1 MYLKTQAIG
10 TSVAVGD
17 PEYVR
22 RLSPALSLP
31 HAVNNQSGHAGVH
44 GERNMIRHRP
54 FAAFVALACAAPF
67 NSIAANQ
74 DAVSEVI
81 VTAARIAQPL
91 SDVIGSVTVL
101 TRDDIQRRQV
111 QSVQD
116 LLRGEV
122 GISIAN
128 NGGLGKLSSMFIRGT
143 DADQVLVLV
152 NGVRVGSTTA
162 GTTRIEF
169 IPVDQIERI
178 EIVRGPRSSL
188 YGADAIGGVIQ
199 IFTRDAEGPT
209 VSVGGGSHETYN
221 ATGSFGLK
229 GENAWVSVAG
239 NYIESQGFNAC
250 RASFSGG
257 CFTDQPDDDGY
268 RNSSGSL
275 RAGYRWGE
283 TAEVEASALYASGHT
298 EYDGDFGNE
307 TDFTEAAYAL
317 KGKVAAASNWDLT
330 LQLGLSQDDSDD
342 FYNGTYVSTID
353 TERRNASLQS
363 DWKIA
368 VSQVLTLGVD
378 YLEDLVDSTTLYD
391 ETSRDNTGVFGQY
404 NGRFGDHEVLASVR
418 SDDNE
423 QFGEHTTG
431 GLGWK
436 WFAEDTIAFSASWGT
451 AFLAPSFN
459 DLYYPGFSNP
469 DLKPEESDSVE
480 LGISGTA
487 AQTTWSVSAFE
498 TNIDNLITF
507 DFATFLPQ
515 NLSEARI
522 RGIEAQARTQFH
534 NWTFGANYTHL
545 DPRNRDSGFNHNN
558 ILPRRAE
565 DAGRIDIGYGTDTFS
580 VGTTVNLV
588 GSRYDNLANTTE
600 LDSYTTVDLVAA
612 IHFGAGWSVQ
622 GKIAN
627 AFDEDYETAAFY
639 YQDGR
644 SYFVTLGYQ
653 PAAR

>member
-1 MYLKTQAIG
+1 
-10 TSVAVGD
+10 
-17 PEYVR
+17 
-22 RLSPALSLP
+22 
-31 HAVNNQSGHAGVH
+31 
-44 GERNMIRHRP
+44 MIRHRP
-54 FAAFVALACAAPF
+54 FAAFAALACAVPF
-67 NSIAANQ
+67 SSIAASQ

-101 TRDDIQRRQV
+101 TRDDVQRRQV

-116 LLRGEV
+116 LLRGEA
-122 GISIAN
+122 GINVAN

-169 IPVDQIERI
+169 IPVDQIERV

-199 IFTRDAEGPT
+199 IFTRDASGPA

-229 GENAWVSVAG
+229 GENAWVSVTG

-250 RASFSGG
+250 RPSPQFGGFYSGG
-257 CFTDQPDDDGY
+257 CFTDEPDDDGY
-268 RNSSGSL
+268 RNASGSL
-275 RAGYRWGE
+275 RTGYRWGD
-283 TAEVEASALYASGHT
+283 TAEIEANVLYASGHT
-298 EYDGDFGNE
+298 EYDGSFGNE
-307 TDFTEAAYAL
+307 TDFTEAVYAL

-342 FYNGTYVSTID
+342 FSDGTYVSTID

-363 DWKIA
+363 DWA
-368 VSQVLTLGVD
+368 VATGQVLTLGVD
-378 YLEDLVDSTTLYD
+378 YLDDSVDSTTLYD

-404 NGRFGDHEVLASVR
+404 AGRFGDHELLASVR

-436 WFAEDTIAFSASWGT
+436 WFAEDYLAFSAAWGT

-487 AQTTWSVSAFE
+487 ANTTWSLTGFE
-498 TNIDNLITF
+498 TNVDNLIAF
-507 DFATFLPQ
+507 DSATFTPQ
-515 NLSEARI
+515 NINEARI
-522 RGIEAQARTQFH
+522 RGIEAQAQAQLDRWSLGVT
-534 NWTFGANYTHL
+534 YTHL
-545 DPRNRDSGFNHNN
+545 DPRNRESDNL
-558 ILPRRAE
+558 LPRRPQ
-565 DAGRIDIGYGTDTFS
+565 DAGRIDVSYGTDAFS
-580 VGTTVNLV
+580 VGTTVNV
-588 GSRYDNLANTTE
+588 AGSRYDDVSNSLK
-600 LDSYTTVDLVAA
+600 LDGYTTVDLLVRFS
-612 IHFGAGWSVQ
+612 FGAGWFVQ
-622 GKIAN
+622 GKVAN
-627 AFDEDYETAAFY
+627 AFDEDYETAAYY

-653 PAAR
+653 PE